1 MTDVVAEVEM
11 ENDDDFNAGFSAEPT
26 VTPVR
31 NEQSEEVA
39 QVTESPVVEPDP
51 ATEFVQLTRGDLDD
65 LRRKAA
71 VAEEL
76 KASQAQALDKVFGKI
91 GGLERVLQQY
101 QSETASGK
109 PVEITEED
117 VAEISQEFPELGA
130 STLKVLQKVAGKLK
144 GTGGI
149 QQPAFDPKQFDDE
162 VGKRVAVARQEIEHA
177 MEIKLL
183 TSRHDDW
190 EKVAHSPEFN
200 DWLKGQPNNV
210 QDRVN
215 HTWDS
220 LYVAKVM
227 DEFKDYRKKAES
239 NKRQSRID
247 AAVTPKTMGGVAPGA
262 TEDDDFMSGF
272 HARR

>member
-31 NEQSEEVA
+31 SEPIEEVA

-51 ATEFVQLTRGDLDD
+51 ANEFVQLTRGDLDD

-149 QQPAFDPKQFDDE
+149 QQTAFDPKQFDE
-162 VGKRVAVARQEIEHA
+162 VINKRVGEVRQEIERA
-177 MEIKLL
+177 TELKLL
-183 TSRHDDW
+183 DRQHKDW
-190 EKVAHSPEFN
+190 RDVVQQSEFN
-200 DWLKGQPNNV
+200 EWLKGKPADF
-210 QDRVN
+210 QDRIN
-215 HTWDS
+215 NTWDS
-220 LYVAKVM
+220 SFVADAL
-227 DEFKDYRKKAES
+227 DEFKDTRKKAES
-239 NKRQSRID
+239 TKRQSRIE

>member
-11 ENDDDFNAGFSAEPT
+11 ENDDDFNAGFNAEPT
-26 VTPVR
+26 ETPVR
-31 NEQSEEVA
+31 TEQSEEVA

-71 VAEEL
+71 IAEEL

-109 PVEITEED
+109 PVEITEDD

-149 QQPAFDPKQFDDE
+149 QQPAFDPKQFEEVVNKRVDE
-162 VGKRVAVARQEIEHA
+162 VRQEIERA
-177 MEIKLL
+177 TELKLL
-183 TSRHDDW
+183 DRQHKDW
-190 EKVAHSPEFN
+190 RDVVQQSEFN
-200 DWLKGQPNNV
+200 EWLKGKPADF
-210 QDRVN
+210 QDRIN
-215 HTWDS
+215 NTWDS
-220 LYVAKVM
+220 SFVADAL
-227 DEFKDYRKKAES
+227 DEFKDTRKKAETT
-239 NKRQSRID
+239 KRQSRIE
-247 AAVTPKTMGGVAPGA
+247 AAVTPKTMGGVALGA
-262 TEDDDFMSGF
+262 TDDDDFMSGF